1 MEDDRTVKG
10 PESGSKDAP
19 VTDPAQGQPAI
30 AGAGGTGAVAA
41 SAGDSS
47 RGRAFGPT
55 AANIA
60 GKYGLLITFLLTIV
74 VFSLLKPKTFATWDN
89 AEAILTLAAPSMIMA
104 IGLTVV
110 LVMQDFDL
118 SFGAMI
124 GLAGGAVTT
133 FIVSDG
139 MGWGLAILMV
149 LAIGVLV
156 GVLNGFMVAYL
167 GGNSFIITLAMG
179 TVLTGVEFALTGQDT
194 VFTGLPLDFLNI
206 AGGEFLGLSHQ
217 IWIALVVILV
227 GWALMDRTEL
237 GRYMYAIGGN
247 EEAARL
253 SGIRVKPYRVIG
265 FIAVGLAASIVGIML
280 ISLTGSYSPNGGATY
295 LLPAFAAAFLGAAV
309 FRPGEFNIPGTVVG
323 VLFLGVIQTGLVM
336 LNFESY
342 VINLVQGG
350 ILIAAVLISR
360 LGQRA

>member
-1 MEDDRTVKG
+1 MGENQTVSE
-10 PESGSKDAP
+10 PP
-19 VTDPAQGQPAI
+19 
-30 AGAGGTGAVAA
+30 AGAATKASAA
-41 SAGDSS
+41 SAPS
-47 RGRAFGPT
+47 RDWGST

-60 GKYGLLITFLLTIV
+60 GKYGLLITFFLTIA
-74 VFSLLKPKTFATWDN
+74 VFCILRPDTFATWDN
-89 AEAILTLAAPSMIMA
+89 AESILTLAAPPMIMA
-104 IGLTVV
+104 VGLTVV

-139 MGWGLAILMV
+139 MGWGLAILLV
-149 LAIGVLV
+149 LGIGVLV
-156 GVLNGFMVAYL
+156 GILNGFMVAYL

-194 VFTGLPLDFLNI
+194 VFQGLPLDFLDI
-206 AGGEFLGLSHQ
+206 ASGSSILGFNNQ
-217 IWIALVVILV
+217 IWIALGVIILA
-227 GWALMDRTEL
+227 WLLMDRTEL

-253 SGIRVKPYRVIG
+253 SGLRVRPYRVIG
-265 FIAVGLAASIVGIML
+265 FIAVGLAAAIVGILM
-280 ISLTGSYSPNGGATY
+280 ISLSGSYSPNGGATY

-336 LNFESY
+336 LNTESY

-350 ILIAAVLISR
+350 ILIAAVLVSR

>member
-1 MEDDRTVKG
+1 MGDDPTLTKA
-10 PESGSKDAP
+10 ETADSAAGSD
-19 VTDPAQGQPAI
+19 
-30 AGAGGTGAVAA
+30 GAVAA
-41 SAGDSS
+41 PGPSATQASDL
-47 RGRAFGPT
+47 GPRL
-55 AANIA
+55 ASIA

-74 VFSLLKPKTFATWDN
+74 VFCLLRPSTFATTEN
-89 AEAILTLAAPSMIMA
+89 AEAILTLAAPPMIMA
-104 IGLTVV
+104 VGLTVV

-139 MGWGLAILMV
+139 MGWGLAILLV
-149 LAIGVLV
+149 LALGVLV
-156 GVLNGFMVAYL
+156 GTANGFMVAYL

-179 TVLTGVEFALTGQDT
+179 TVLTGVEFALTKQDT
-194 VFTGLPLDFLNI
+194 VFQGYPLDFLNI
-206 AGGEFLGLSHQ
+206 ASGTTFGYSNQ
-217 IWIALVVILV
+217 IWIALVFVLIA
-227 GWALMDRTEL
+227 WALLDRTEL

-247 EEAARL
+247 QEAARL
-253 SGIRVKPYRVIG
+253 SGIRVRPYRVLG
-265 FIAVGLAASIVGIML
+265 FVAVGFAAAIVGLLL
-280 ISLTGSYSPNGGATY
+280 ISLSGSYSPNLGGAF

-350 ILIAAVLISR
+350 ILIAAVLVSR